1 MTPAELETQARA
13 RYNADG
19 DPHFTSL
26 ELRSA
31 MYQAELELALEASV
45 IEATTTVSST
55 TNTQTVTFP
64 TNCIG
69 IRRIEYDGQKLNPA
83 SVDDDPKN
91 STTEVYGTPA
101 EYSIWNDTIYLY
113 PTPQDSQ
120 SVKIFYYKA
129 PDQLTAS
136 STVMSVPARYHTD
149 ILDMVLSV
157 MYAKDQNTNMS
168 SYHRNLWESNLNK
181 IKRSRRKEKRG
192 DQFQVVAEYGTD
204 RSTGGY
210 RY

>member
-1 MTPAELETQARA
+1 
-13 RYNADG
+13 
-19 DPHFTSL
+19 
-26 ELRSA
+26 

-120 SVKIFYYKA
+120 SVKIFYYKE